1 MENIIQCLNKRGFID
16 AVTSQQ
22 LEFFSEKSLK
32 AYIGFDPTA
41 DSLHLGNLVG
51 IVALGWLKR
60 FGHDP
65 VVLIGGA
72 TAKIGDPSGKME
84 ERPLLDSK
92 KIEEHAIS
100 IKSQLEKLLGN
111 LSLVLNNESWI
122 SSFSFIEFLRNVG
135 KHFRLGPML
144 GKESVRSR
152 LDSEE
157 GMSFTEFSYQILQGY
172 DFYHLY
178 KNHQVTL
185 QIGGSDQWGNI
196 TAGIELTRKLT
207 GQSVYGLTFPLLTQ
221 SNGKKFGKS
230 ESGAIW
236 LDPLKTSPYQFYQ
249 YLIRVSDDD
258 VIQLMRMLTFIDI
271 EEIMAFEKAIASGDF
286 VPNSAQKRLAS
297 EVTQFVHGKEGLQK
311 ALQVSEAIRPGSEST
326 LDLTVLEEIS
336 KDMPYSEMT
345 KAEVLDQ
352 KYVEVSKNA
361 GLVTSKSESIR
372 LIKNGGAYLNN
383 KKISDPE
390 FIIEENHLI
399 GGRYLLIS
407 AGKKKKALIQITD

>member
-22 LEFFSEKSLK
+22 LESFSEKSFK

-92 KIEEHAIS
+92 IIEEHAIS

-111 LSLVLNNESWI
+111 LSLVFNNDSWI
-122 SSFSFIEFLRNVG
+122 SSFSFIEFLRDVG

-172 DFYHLY
+172 DFYHLF

-286 VPNSAQKRLAS
+286 EPNSAQKRLAS

-311 ALQVSEAIRPGSEST
+311 ALQVSAAIRPGSEST

-345 KAEVLDQ
+345 KAEVLHQ
-352 KYVEVSKNA
+352 KYIEVSKNA
-361 GLVTSKSESIR
+361 GLVTSKSEAIR

-383 KKISDPE
+383 KKISDPA
-390 FIIEENHLI
+390 FIIEEKHVI
-399 GGRYLLIS
+399 GGRYLLVS

>member
-311 ALQVSEAIRPGSEST
+311 ALKVSEAIRPGSDST

-345 KAEVLDQ
+345 KAEALNQ

-372 LIKNGGAYLNN
+372 LIKNGGGYLNN

>member
-286 VPNSAQKRLAS
+286 EPNSAQKRLAS